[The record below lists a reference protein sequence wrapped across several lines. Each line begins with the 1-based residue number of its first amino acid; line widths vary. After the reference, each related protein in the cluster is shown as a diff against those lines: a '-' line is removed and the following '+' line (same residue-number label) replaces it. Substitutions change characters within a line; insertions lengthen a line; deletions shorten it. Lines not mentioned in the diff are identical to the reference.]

1 MLTIYAVSDATG
13 ETAERVLLSALVQFE
28 GAPATVVRR
37 GDIRSVQQIRDVVQ
51 EAAGKDS
58 LILHTLVSDELRHQ
72 LLAEAR
78 AQGVDSMDLLG
89 PVLDRLATHLRLT
102 PQEKPGLFKQIVAAQ
117 TREIE
122 AVEFAFRHDDGQN
135 SEDLARSEIVL
146 VGASRTMKT
155 PTMLYL
161 AYRGWFA
168 ANVPL
173 VPGTDPPP
181 GLLSFPPERVFCL
194 VMAPGRLVELRT
206 ARIEH
211 LAIPAEPYT
220 SLEAVRAELRHSQ
233 EISRRFGW
241 RIIDGTGK
249 SVEEVTRE
257 ILVLLPQGGG
267 RPEVSSDFLPW
278 EK

>member
-1 MLTIYAVSDATG
+1 MLTIYAVSDSTG
-13 ETAERVLLSALVQFE
+13 ETAERVLLSALAQFQ
-28 GAPATVVRR
+28 GAPAQVLRR
-37 GDIRSVQQIRDVVQ
+37 GDIRSAEQIQDVVR
-51 EAAGKDS
+51 EAAGTDS

-135 SEDLARSEIVL
+135 SEDLGRAELVL
-146 VGASRTMKT
+146 VGVSRTMKT
-155 PTMLYL
+155 PTMLFL

-173 VPGTDPPP
+173 VLQIEPPP
-181 GLLSFPPERVFCL
+181 TLLAFPPGRVFCL
-194 VMAPGRLVELRT
+194 VMAASRLVELRA
-206 ARIEH
+206 ARVQH

-220 SLEAVRAELRHSQ
+220 SLETVRAELRYSQ
-233 EISRRFGW
+233 EVSRQRGW
-241 RIIDGTGK
+241 RIIDVTGK
-249 SVEEVTRE
+249 SVEEVSRE
-257 ILVLLPQGGG
+257 ILVLLPQRGEKCGGLPD
-267 RPEVSSDFLPW
+267 RPSS
-278 EK
+278 